1 MAKYNTQ
8 QLMDN
13 CCKGHYKKSKI
24 RTERTDFKATTN
36 ENKLRNEGNNSR
48 KWRVQ
53 NGKFC
58 FVSIR
63 FVQKREIA

>member
-1 MAKYNTQ
+1 MRAIIV
-8 QLMDN
+8 
-13 CCKGHYKKSKI
+13 G
-24 RTERTDFKATTN
+24 
-36 ENKLRNEGNNSR
+36 

-63 FVQKREIA
+63 FVQKRKIAIYTEINSLKNVKLKLHRCINETLTTWRVIDVR